1 VACGG
6 QERWVGRIEER
17 DRATGP
23 ALRRGLHLDHADLR
37 GAVADT
43 KTRWPAGFDA
53 AAAGSS
59 LEPTTT
65 DGRPVNA
72 SWQ

>member
-1 VACGG
+1 
-6 QERWVGRIEER
+6 
-17 DRATGP
+17 
-23 ALRRGLHLDHADLR
+23 LRRGLHLDHADLR

-43 KTRWPAGFDA
+43 KTRCPSGFDA
-53 AAAGSS
+53 AAVGSS

-72 SWQ
+72 FWQ